1 MDIKAIEEYVQA
13 AKKAEDIGIMSVWGN
28 QIHVTSKLFEKL
40 MNEKGSLN
48 VVEDYDDVFPFRTEL
63 TINGLT
69 YYSIHK
75 ADDFK
80 QIFGGNIDELITS
93 N

>member
-13 AKKAEDIGIMSVWGN
+13 AQKAYDIGIMSIWGN
-28 QIHVTSKLFEKL
+28 QIHVTSELFEKL

-63 TINGLT
+63 MINGFT

-75 ADDFK
+75 TEDFK
-80 QIFGGNIDELITS
+80 QIFGGNINECITTK
-93 N
+93 